1 MSSSSSDSSGG
12 GGNNPQSLTREERR
26 MSRVFVSQPFE
37 VKVSDSENID
47 MAELEFQDIDVSKDS
62 YEARIF
68 LNNTAANHDT
78 ERTKENGYAGSL
90 HVFAHGSRC
99 YGGPG
104 HCDVKERQGMYDLR
118 SSHPRALANLY
129 LDVTEKVKEE
139 VSKKKGRLITITIV
153 PVLMSAYEMT
163 DRVNVL
169 KFKGLSLNIH
179 NK

>member
-1 MSSSSSDSSGG
+1 MSSSTSDNSGG
-12 GGNNPQSLTREERR
+12 SNSNPQSLTKEERR
-26 MSRVFVSQPFE
+26 MSKVFVSEPFE
-37 VKVSDSENID
+37 IKVSDPENIE

-62 YEARIF
+62 FEARIF

-104 HCDVKERQGMYDLR
+104 HCDVKERQGMFDLR
-118 SSHPRALANLY
+118 SSHPRALASLY
-129 LDVTEKVKEE
+129 LDVTEKVREE
-139 VSKKKGRLITITIV
+139 VSKNGRSITVTIV
-153 PVLMSAYEMT
+153 PMLMSAYEMT

-169 KFKGLSLNIH
+169 KFKGLLLNIH

>member
-1 MSSSSSDSSGG
+1 MSK
-12 GGNNPQSLTREERR
+12 
-26 MSRVFVSQPFE
+26 VFVSEPFE
-37 VKVSDSENID
+37 VKVSDPENIET
-47 MAELEFQDIDVSKDS
+47 AELEFQDIDVSKDS
-62 YEARIF
+62 FEARIF
-68 LNNTAANHDT
+68 LNNPAANHDT
-78 ERTKENGYAGSL
+78 KRTKENGYSGSL

-129 LDVTEKVKEE
+129 LDITEKVKEE
-139 VSKKKGRLITITIV
+139 VAKEGRLITVTIV

-179 NK
+179 SK